1 MSNEEGPMK
10 NTNRFVGALMT
21 GALILITGTTIFAQ
35 DWPQWRGMN
44 RDGKLT
50 GFKAP
55 KTWPTE
61 LIQKWTVTVG
71 LGDATPALVGNKL
84 YIFTRQ
90 EADEVIQCLDARNGK
105 ELWRDKYAARAVT
118 GAAARHPGPRSSPT
132 VAEGKVITLGV
143 GGVLSCLDAAT
154 GKVLWRN
161 EAFTEAVPDF
171 FTSMSPIV
179 VDGMC
184 ISHLGGKD
192 KGTLLASD
200 LITGNE
206 KWKWT
211 GDGPAYGSPVLMS
224 VGGTK
229 QIVILTDKNIIGVA
243 ATDGRLLWQ
252 VPAPN
257 ERMFFSCATPIID
270 GDKVFYTGQG
280 QGTKAIRIE
289 KEGNRFA
296 VKTLWS
302 NDELGT
308 TFNTPVLKDDMLFG
322 ISKLGNLFCINSQ
335 TGQTAWVGTIKWD
348 RFGSILD
355 AGSVLLGLSTHSELI
370 VFQPTGKAYTELAKF
385 KVAETPTYAHPVVA
399 ENRIYVK
406 DNETLAMWVIE

>member
-1 MSNEEGPMK
+1 MK

-257 ERMFFSCATPIID
+257 
-270 GDKVFYTGQG
+270 
-280 QGTKAIRIE
+280 
-289 KEGNRFA
+289 
-296 VKTLWS
+296 
-302 NDELGT
+302 
-308 TFNTPVLKDDMLFG
+308 
-322 ISKLGNLFCINSQ
+322 
-335 TGQTAWVGTIKWD
+335 
-348 RFGSILD
+348 
-355 AGSVLLGLSTHSELI
+355 
-370 VFQPTGKAYTELAKF
+370 
-385 KVAETPTYAHPVVA
+385 
-399 ENRIYVK
+399 
-406 DNETLAMWVIE
+406 

>member
-1 MSNEEGPMK
+1 
-10 NTNRFVGALMT
+10 
-21 GALILITGTTIFAQ
+21 
-35 DWPQWRGMN
+35 
-44 RDGKLT
+44 
-50 GFKAP
+50 
-55 KTWPTE
+55 
-61 LIQKWTVTVG
+61 
-71 LGDATPALVGNKL
+71 
-84 YIFTRQ
+84 
-90 EADEVIQCLDARNGK
+90 
-105 ELWRDKYAARAVT
+105 
-118 GAAARHPGPRSSPT
+118 
-132 VAEGKVITLGV
+132 
-143 GGVLSCLDAAT
+143 
-154 GKVLWRN
+154 
-161 EAFTEAVPDF
+161 
-171 FTSMSPIV
+171 
-179 VDGMC
+179 
-184 ISHLGGKD
+184 
-192 KGTLLASD
+192 
-200 LITGNE
+200 
-206 KWKWT
+206 
-211 GDGPAYGSPVLMS
+211 
-224 VGGTK
+224 
-229 QIVILTDKNIIGVA
+229 
-243 ATDGRLLWQ
+243 
-252 VPAPN
+252 
-257 ERMFFSCATPIID
+257 MFFSCATPIID